1 VQDVANHLVAMNLVF
16 AALIDDGPMPERRG
30 DHLGN
35 DPVEAYWASAAS
47 FHAAFAR
54 PGVLERSVLGPMGSA
69 TGAERLQI
77 RLYDLLAHGW
87 DLMQATGIR
96 AHIPEE
102 LAEQALVFVRDQ
114 LSTRARTGRFAE
126 PQSVDGT
133 PRPSTGSPGFLD
145 GRSRRGCRTDR
156 TNDGADRAHGFQAK
170 PPPAANRDV
179 SRRSPNYGELGR
191 K

>member
-1 VQDVANHLVAMNLVF
+1 VGDLIANIRFDQWNAPTPCTEWKVQDVANHLVAMNLVF
-16 AALIDDGPMPERRG
+16 AALIDDGPMPERRA

-133 PRPSTGSPGFLD
+133 APAIDRLAGFL
-145 GRSRRGCRTDR
+145 GRSV
-156 TNDGADRAHGFQAK
+156 
-170 PPPAANRDV
+170 PPR
-179 SRRSPNYGELGR
+179 L
-191 K
+191 